1 MPRLEKLEFAR
12 AGSSPGT
19 VESLCVVIHEDGR
32 LAYSVTD
39 AAGETFKLTDAAP
52 IKAHIKWARSWNR
65 RAIRHWKDT
74 YQSDEL
80 VCDGDHWTLTYRETG
95 AEERTVSGGHGAHP
109 PAFRS
114 TERWIRVLLDELRA
128 AYPMLYVILDH

>member
-39 AAGETFKLTDAAP
+39 AAWETFKLTDAAP

-65 RAIRHWKDT
+65 RAIRHWNDT
-74 YQSDEL
+74 YQSDEHI
-80 VCDGDHWTLTYRETG
+80 CDGDSWTLTYRETG
-95 AEERTVSGGHGAHP
+95 AKERTISGGQGAYP

-114 TERWIRVLLDELRA
+114 MERWIRVLLDELRA
-128 AYPMLYVILDH
+128 AYPVLDVILDH